1 MEVGI
6 GLHTGRAILGN
17 IGSQTKIEYTAVGDT
32 INTAARLQEFTKIF
46 HEFPIIMSRDAWDE
60 MVGHPY
66 HHEIRNL
73 GMQKIRGK
81 KEKLEAFG
89 FKTLKDHPL
98 SMAQG
103 DKGFMPLQR
112 IKGV

>member
-1 MEVGI
+1 
-6 GLHTGRAILGN
+6 
-17 IGSQTKIEYTAVGDT
+17 
-32 INTAARLQEFTKIF
+32 
-46 HEFPIIMSRDAWDE
+46 MSRDAYKE
-60 MVGHPY
+60 LAGHHY
-66 HHEIRNL
+66 HHAIKNL

-89 FKTLKDHPL
+89 FKPLKDHLL

-103 DKGFMPLQR
+103 DRGFMPLQR